1 MSAESLLNKIA
12 TGKDLTV
19 TEADEVAQTL
29 DSLRENDAL
38 RKRVAIDDQYSM
50 LLCLGQYDAKKYKG
64 VIAHYL
70 ECRDPQTTCLAL
82 KLLCETAAVRI
93 EIIEQLLHFAL
104 GTSWDHDLDVQC
116 YALEQLGEF
125 IRDHKKGRTDA
136 DDFLVSQSASLLL
149 NIFQDENESYQAR
162 KSAYLAM
169 LRSAGRSWEEMPSQ
183 YKRIDLNKDSQDICP
198 NVVAEINTICNS

>member
-12 TGKDLTV
+12 TGKELTV
-19 TEADEVAQTL
+19 AEADEVALTL
-29 DSLRENDAL
+29 DSLREDEGL

-70 ECRDPQTTCLAL
+70 KCRDPQTTCLAL
-82 KLLCETAAVRI
+82 KLLCETAAARI

-104 GTSWDHDLDVQC
+104 GTGWDHDLDVQC

-125 IRDHKKGRTDA
+125 IRDHKKGRTEA
-136 DDFLVSQSASLLL
+136 DNFLISQSASLLL
-149 NIFQDENESYQAR
+149 HLFKDENEPYQAR
-162 KSAYLAM
+162 KSAYLAI
-169 LRSAGRSWEEMPSQ
+169 LRSAGKSWEEMPSQ
-183 YKRIDLNKDSQDICP
+183 YKRIDLGEDSKDICQI
-198 NVVAEINTICNS
+198 VITQIASICS